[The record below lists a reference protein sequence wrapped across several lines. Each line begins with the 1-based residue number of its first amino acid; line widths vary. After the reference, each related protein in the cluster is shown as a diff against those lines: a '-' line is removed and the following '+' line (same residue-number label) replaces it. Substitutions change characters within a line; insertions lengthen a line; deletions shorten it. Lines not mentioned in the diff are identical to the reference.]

1 MGSIA
6 VLGSANMDLV
16 VRQPRRVEPGE
27 TIFGSSF
34 RTGPGGKGLNQAVA
48 AARAGASVAF
58 IGAVG
63 ADDFGVRLRT
73 WLQDEGVDVAGVRIA
88 DDPTGIAQITVT
100 DDGENAIVVVPGANG
115 RYVLDDA
122 DRDLIAAASHLVVQ
136 LERPEALVR
145 EALEFARSRG
155 VTTVVTPAPARAG
168 LDEIIALADLLIPN
182 EGEAVLLSG
191 EADPERAAIALS
203 AHAGTV
209 VLTRGVHGALVATG
223 GAIIG
228 RVAARRADA
237 VDTTAAGDTFTGVL
251 VAGLAAGV
259 HLEPALQAAA
269 AAAAISVGRHGAAE
283 SMPTGGEIDAELERT
298 DETGLAAT
306 ITLTDETA
314 PQESP

>member
-73 WLQDEGVDVAGVRIA
+73 WLQDEGVDVAGVRIV

-115 RYVLDDA
+115 RNMLEDA

-155 VTTVVTPAPARAG
+155 VMTVVTPAPARAG

-209 VLTRGVHGALVATG
+209 VLTRGVRGALVATG
-223 GAIIG
+223 GAIVG
-228 RVAARRADA
+228 RVSARRADA

-251 VAGLAAGV
+251 AARLAAGAD
-259 HLEPALQAAA
+259 LDSALHAAA
-269 AAAAISVGRHGAAE
+269 VAASISVGRHGAAE
-283 SMPTGGEIDAELERT
+283 SMPTGAEIDAELTRT
-298 DETGLAAT
+298 DDSGPAPMITPTAEPALQET
-306 ITLTDETA
+306 
-314 PQESP
+314 P